1 MLCPQGRLSAGTW
14 RVPPPPTRVLGHRL
28 ALVGGP
34 HLTLRAPHDPF
45 PGWAPGL
52 AQASK
57 LLAVAWRHL
66 LGQCRRAGHLVPRL
80 PGRAEYDRDPVA
92 TDPKTST
99 LAFLEISLA
108 QPQTGIYPP
117 VSGWVGTVLGVPCP
131 PRAGTEA
138 PSSHGPVVTMPPGD
152 FLPSALGCLSDQSGD
167 SGPPGVSGWSRRQCV
182 APTPPAGHSAQLLC
196 PAPGLEVGH
205 GGPAGKAR
213 GALGDHVAGTWRG
226 TMQGSQWKSGGGHV
240 GSRWELGGS
249 GGAVADRRG
258 PREGHIGVTCRMPH
272 GSGRTGA
279 SGTMREPQPFGSR
292 TPPT

>member
-1 MLCPQGRLSAGTW
+1 MG
-14 RVPPPPTRVLGHRL
+14 
-28 ALVGGP
+28 
-34 HLTLRAPHDPF
+34 
-45 PGWAPGL
+45 
-52 AQASK
+52 
-57 LLAVAWRHL
+57 
-66 LGQCRRAGHLVPRL
+66 
-80 PGRAEYDRDPVA
+80 

-108 QPQTGIYPP
+108 QPQTGIYTP

-167 SGPPGVSGWSRRQCV
+167 SGPLGVSGWGRRQCV
-182 APTPPAGHSAQLLC
+182 APTPPAGRSAQLLC
-196 PAPGLEVGH
+196 PAPGLEVGR

-213 GALGDHVAGTWRG
+213 GALGDRVAGTWRG

-240 GSRWELGGS
+240 GSRWELEGS

-279 SGTMREPQPFGSR
+279 SGTMLGACGDHTRAYVGARGGKSWWGAPMLGSAEASCGVLGAGISPVHEGAPALR
-292 TPPT
+292 VTHPPNLSLPSCAPSHAEQRGAVCTPSGPCPRPSVAGPL